1 MKAGESGRDAP
12 LDRVAGALS
21 TESARTELYR
31 YATTVAESLPP
42 DSTGWYIVG
51 AVMQVN
57 AVTRR
62 ELASLAS
69 EAKKGGT
76 ALAGLVRIAE
86 WLPGARTIAMA
97 TAVVTIIVAL
107 GIAGGTWVFAYNTG
121 YGESRVDGYVPVRQ
135 EVCGE
140 LERVRH
146 DLRTRRSD
154 VQALDRERV
163 RFGC

>member
-1 MKAGESGRDAP
+1 VKAGESGRDTP

-31 YATTVAESLPP
+31 YASTVAESLPP

-62 ELASLAS
+62 ELASLAN

-76 ALAGLVRIAE
+76 ALAGLVRIAQ

-107 GIAGGTWVFAYNTG
+107 GIAAGTWVFAYNTG
-121 YGESRVDGYVPVRQ
+121 YGKSQVDGYVPIRQ

-140 LERVRH
+140 LNRVRH
-146 DLRTRRSD
+146 DLRTRRTD